1 MSVNGMAT
9 MKCGLRLFVM
19 LLVAAFFLGSIPA
32 TAAYAQETVCD
43 ISGSVYEMDEESDYA
58 FSSAAVS
65 PTAAAVG
72 KFSLSGDLKQAEDA
86 GTANSFTL
94 GSGSAAF
101 TYTYDVSSL
110 NGSEEEWHLIADKSK
125 TVDTMELD
133 ENIKTGAMILQ
144 TSLDGENWTE
154 EWARTDI
161 FANASSTMENFY
173 TTKYVQQQNGCYFRL
188 IVVYELERKAGS
200 HKVAVINV
208 DDMEYKKY
216 AEVYSFYIAD
226 ETTGEVTLSPT
237 DTPRKELGKKI
248 NTGKDNGY
256 SGQEDIDLDDPHYG
270 WDIGTFSV
278 NGYTRET
285 SEGDRPVFLKNVG
298 DKVTLWFRLDQDIN
312 CLNGNSDL
320 SIMEDKNG
328 YDRGMEVPKTNFK
341 RGTLIVRYTNE
352 QGVAEEPVIYTDF
365 LAANTKTGA
374 DTKVILFEEGDYEVS
389 LDYEIKNSRLSV
401 KGKDIVPTYTNYKIS
416 FEFSIR
422 NGNCMVYPFDLE
434 TGAELANNAVTANGF
449 RLDMARSRYLT
460 IDVERATIKEASDGT
475 INKDVRSNGP
485 AMDGET
491 YTDEGMYTFKVNNLY
506 TGEST
511 EKIIYVGSSKTM
523 TALAR
528 SGLSVEDWNNK
539 MAEKR

>member
-1 MSVNGMAT
+1 MKMSNVIAA
-9 MKCGLRLFVM
+9 KRGLRLFAMIMVVTV
-19 LLVAAFFLGSIPA
+19 LLGSVPA
-32 TAAYAQETVCD
+32 MTAHAQETVCIVPGAAYVVEGED
-43 ISGSVYEMDEESDYA
+43 TAYAITSETADEDAERI
-58 FSSAAVS
+58 
-65 PTAAAVG
+65 G
-72 KFSLSGDLKQAEDA
+72 ELSLSGDLSEREATGEYV
-86 GTANSFTL
+86 L
-94 GSGSAAF
+94 GSGSAVF
-101 TYTYDVSSL
+101 SYSYDADSL
-110 NGSEEEWHLIADKSK
+110 EGTEEEWHIVKDGSK
-125 TVDTMELD
+125 TIGNMKLD
-133 ENIKTGAMILQ
+133 DDVGKGAMILQ

-161 FANASSTMENFY
+161 FAASPSSLENLY

-188 IVVYELERKAGS
+188 IVAYEMERTTGS
-200 HKVAVINV
+200 HKVAKVISV
-208 DDMEYKKY
+208 DDKEYKRY
-216 AEVYSFYIAD
+216 TEVYTFYIVD
-226 ETTGEVTLSPT
+226 ETTGETALSPT

-256 SGQEDIDLDDPHYG
+256 SGQKDIDLDDPHYG
-270 WDIGTFSV
+270 WDIGTFAV

-285 SEGDRPVFLKNVG
+285 SDGDRPVFLKNVG

-320 SIMEDKNG
+320 SIMADENG
-328 YDRGMEVPKTNFK
+328 YDRNMEVPQTNFK

-352 QGVAEEPVIYTDF
+352 QGVADDPVIYTDF

-401 KGKDIVPTYTNYKIS
+401 KGKDIVPTYTNYKIY

-434 TGAELANNAVTANGF
+434 TGAELANNAVTPNGF

-460 IDVERATIKEASDGT
+460 IDVERASLKVASDGT

-491 YTDEGMYTFKVNNLY
+491 YADEGMYTFTVNNLY

-511 EKIIYVGSSKTM
+511 VKTIYVGESEAM
-523 TALAR
+523 AALAK
-528 SGLSVEDWNNK
+528 SGLSVDDWNK
-539 MAEKR
+539 QVAEGR